1 MQYDL
6 LFRCLAN
13 AASWPRRDIVQR
25 EKQATIVRAKL
36 SCRIGVWVS
45 SILMSIFAISSRA
58 QEQAPD
64 ASPATL
70 DTAVQQV
77 VLGIISFTHWPQPR
91 TPVHLCA
98 VGNTRFSLDGIDKL
112 ASPSGPAVAT
122 QRASANDPTLGT
134 ACDALYIGRLSD
146 AERRQVDANRAG
158 HPVLTI
164 AESDSTCTLGA
175 MFCLTTDKNRVA
187 FDMNLDSVA
196 RSGVRVSPKV
206 LELARKRSTP

>member
-1 MQYDL
+1 VQYDL
-6 LFRCLAN
+6 LFGCLTST
-13 AASWPRRDIVQR
+13 ASRPRRDIVQR
-25 EKQATIVRAKL
+25 EKQTTIVRAKL
-36 SCRIGVWVS
+36 SCRLGVWVS

-58 QEQAPD
+58 QDSAPD
-64 ASPATL
+64 ALPARL
-70 DTAVQQV
+70 DIAVQQV

-91 TPVHLCA
+91 SPVRLCA
-98 VGNTRFSLDGIDKL
+98 VGETRFSLDGIDKL
-112 ASPSGPAVAT
+112 ASPTGPPIET
-122 QRASANDPTLGT
+122 RKASANDPTLGT
-134 ACDALYIGRLSD
+134 VCDALYIGTLSE
-146 AERRQVDANRAG
+146 AERRQVDGNRAG
-158 HPVLTI
+158 HPLLTI

>member
-1 MQYDL
+1 M
-6 LFRCLAN
+6 
-13 AASWPRRDIVQR
+13 QR
-25 EKQATIVRAKL
+25 EKQTTIVRAKL

-45 SILMSIFAISSRA
+45 SILMSISAISSRA
-58 QEQAPD
+58 QEPAPD
-64 ASPATL
+64 ASPARL

-91 TPVHLCA
+91 TPVRLCA
-98 VGNTRFSLDGIDKL
+98 IGSTRFSLDGIDKL
-112 ASPSGPAVAT
+112 ASPSGPAIAAR
-122 QRASANDPTLGT
+122 QASASDPALGT
-134 ACDALYIGRLSD
+134 ACDALYIGTLSD
-146 AERRQVDANRAG
+146 AERQQVDANRAG
-158 HPVLTI
+158 HPLLTI
-164 AESDSTCTLGA
+164 NESDSTCTLGA

>member
-1 MQYDL
+1 VQYDL
-6 LFRCLAN
+6 LFRFLTN
-13 AASWPRRDIVQR
+13 AASRPRRDIVQR
-25 EKQATIVRAKL
+25 KEQTTIVRAKL

-58 QEQAPD
+58 QHPASE
-64 ASPATL
+64 ASPVML
-70 DTAVQQV
+70 DIAVQQV
-77 VLGIISFTHWPQPR
+77 VLGIVSFTHWPQPR
-91 TPVHLCA
+91 TPVRLCT
-98 VGNTRFSLDGIDKL
+98 VGDTRFSLEGIDKL
-112 ASPSGPAVAT
+112 AAPSGPAVSP
-122 QRASANDPTLGT
+122 RKVPANDPALGT
-134 ACDALYIGRLSD
+134 ACDALYIGALSD

-158 HPVLTI
+158 HPLLTI